1 MLLILSINCYLVQI
15 GNTFFF
21 EQLLIGKEP
30 YYSKNIVD
38 E

>member
-21 EQLLIGKEP
+21 EQLLIEKEL

-38 E
+38 Q